1 MILIKFVVKVW
12 PSGLK
17 QYVKRKLFA
26 GAFQEFLQKNS
37 KYLLFRTL
45 FVECFCYNERIKG
58 MLKCLLYIALISNAF
73 FDESKD
79 KRKRY
84 SLRSVRSEG
93 KKWKI
98 QYLLKPKTHLVR
110 FVFGF
115 RYQTYGK
122 SKSQR
127 LGSMVDLEPVKSV
140 SAVLSV

>member
-12 PSGLK
+12 PSGLQ
-17 QYVKRKLFA
+17 QYEKRKLFA

-79 KRKRY
+79 QRKRY
-84 SLRSVRSEG
+84 SLRSVRKEMEDSVF
-93 KKWKI
+93 I
-98 QYLLKPKTHLVR
+98 KTEDT
-110 FVFGF
+110 FGTF
-115 RYQTYGK
+115 CFWLQISNLWQK
-122 SKSQR
+122 
-127 LGSMVDLEPVKSV
+127 
-140 SAVLSV
+140 